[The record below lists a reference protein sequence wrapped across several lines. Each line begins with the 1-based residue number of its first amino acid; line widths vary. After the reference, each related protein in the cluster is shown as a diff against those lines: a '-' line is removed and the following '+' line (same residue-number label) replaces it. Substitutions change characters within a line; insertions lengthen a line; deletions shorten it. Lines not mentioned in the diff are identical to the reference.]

1 VTDVWHQIA
10 VAVAM
15 VFIIEGILPFIAPT
29 RWQSLV
35 QVMAELDKR
44 TMRAMGLSSML
55 FGLALLYLVN

>member
-1 VTDVWHQIA
+1 MDVWHQIA

-15 VFIIEGILPFIAPT
+15 VFIIEGILPFVAPE
-29 RWQSLV
+29 RWQNLV

-44 TMRAMGLSSML
+44 TMRAMGLFSML